1 MFLEVN
7 HAEMDFVEDS
17 VGVDFFFKYWAK
29 PVTRSGGNAKAS
41 DLQWVPIF
49 L

>member
-17 VGVDFFFKYWAK
+17 VGVDFFLNIGQ
-29 PVTRSGGNAKAS
+29 S
-41 DLQWVPIF
+41 L
-49 L
+49 